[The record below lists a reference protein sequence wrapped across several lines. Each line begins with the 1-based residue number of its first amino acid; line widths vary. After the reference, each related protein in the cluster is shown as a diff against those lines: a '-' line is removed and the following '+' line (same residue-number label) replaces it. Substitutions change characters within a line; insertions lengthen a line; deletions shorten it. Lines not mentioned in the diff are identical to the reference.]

1 MVKVFDVLKRML
13 ILYTKKG
20 IPRAAAALSY
30 YMTMTFFPLL
40 ICLYSLLGKNYM
52 RIMEALRFL
61 SQFISSDIIHMLR
74 SFMSHVALS
83 SSNTILLAGLTVLL
97 TSASAGVRSLQI
109 TIGEMQGG
117 TRYQGFAGI
126 LFSLV
131 FSVAFVASI
140 YFAILVIFTGRDFLQ
155 IVNGWLPFVDIGS
168 SWQWIRFLLLAGIF
182 YAIIWAVYTVSK
194 RRCDCYRTFPGAAF
208 ATFGMVVMSYIFSV
222 FIAASARYPL
232 VYGSLTSLI
241 LLMFWLF
248 LSCQIIYLGAAL
260 NLALRD
266 VNGSSKSQK

>member
-1 MVKVFDVLKRML
+1 MWKAFDILKRMFV
-13 ILYTKKG
+13 LYIEKG

-52 RIMEALRFL
+52 RIMEAVRFL
-61 SQFISSDIIHMLR
+61 SQFVSADITHMLR

-83 SSNTILLAGLTVLL
+83 GSNTILVAGLTVLL
-97 TSASAGVRSLQI
+97 TSASAGVRSLQV

-117 TRYQGFAGI
+117 TRYHGFKGI
-126 LFSLV
+126 LFSLI
-131 FSVAFVASI
+131 FSVVFVAAI
-140 YFAILVIFTGRDFLQ
+140 YFAIVVIFTGRDFLQ
-155 IVNGWLPFVDIGS
+155 TVNGWLPFIDIGS

-182 YAIIWAVYTVSK
+182 FVIVWAVYAVSK
-194 RRCDCYRTFPGAAF
+194 QRYREYRTFPGAAF
-208 ATFGMVVMSYIFSV
+208 ATIGMVVMSYAFSV
-222 FIAASARYPL
+222 FIAASTRYPL
-232 VYGSLTSLI
+232 VYGSLASLI

-260 NLALRD
+260 NLVLRD
-266 VNGSSKSQK
+266 IKREETSA

>member
-1 MVKVFDVLKRML
+1 MVKFFNMLKKL
-13 ILYTKKG
+13 FILYMDKG

-61 SQFISSDIIHMLR
+61 SQFISSDITHMLR

-83 SSNTILLAGLTVLL
+83 SSNTILVAGLTVLL

-117 TRYQGFAGI
+117 TRYQGFAGF

-131 FSVAFVASI
+131 FSVVFVASI
-140 YFAILVIFTGRDFLQ
+140 YFSIVVMFTGRDFLKQ
-155 IVNGWLPFVDIGS
+155 LNSWLPFVDIS
-168 SWQWIRFLLLAGIF
+168 NSWQWIRFLLLAGIYF
-182 YAIIWAVYTVSK
+182 GIIWAVYTVSK
-194 RRCDCYRTFPGAAF
+194 RKTDRYRTFPGALF
-208 ATFGMVVMSYIFSV
+208 ATLGMVVMSYIFSV
-222 FIAASARYPL
+222 FIAVSAQYPL
-232 VYGSLTSLI
+232 VYGSLASLI

-260 NLALRD
+260 NLATRD
-266 VNGSSKSQK
+266 VYGEPEA